1 MQKSSFYINDD
12 FILGLSRDQGI
23 QSSRIGLIS
32 NWVSTIQ
39 EKNIYFIFFK
49 TSHHAFNKKVRFNC
63 WSYFIF
69 GKTGFNMIKE
79 GVIGLAFR
87 LVDEFFLV
95 IRILGV
101 VVRVVV

>member
-1 MQKSSFYINDD
+1 MQESSFYLNDD

-49 TSHHAFNKKVRFNC
+49 MSHHAFNKK
-63 WSYFIF
+63 S
-69 GKTGFNMIKE
+69 
-79 GVIGLAFR
+79 GLIVGHI
-87 LVDEFFLV
+87 LFLEK
-95 IRILGV
+95 LGST
-101 VVRVVV
+101 